1 MASSSLYKTFSLR
14 TKEETNAF
22 MKIFEEALH
31 NPPKVEKSGVEMSDE
46 KSIENIIRILQKQ
59 NGSHTSK

>member
-1 MASSSLYKTFSLR
+1 MATSSLYKTFSLR

-31 NPPKVEKSGVEMSDE
+31 NPPKVEKSGVETSDE

-59 NGSHTSK
+59 NGSHTFK